1 MVTPAKECVMEPEL
15 FLNQELE
22 ALLTRLVA
30 VDQTKWQA
38 LAELGLG
45 PVPGRA
51 TAAPRKGG
59 DRSR

>member
-1 MVTPAKECVMEPEL
+1 MEPEL